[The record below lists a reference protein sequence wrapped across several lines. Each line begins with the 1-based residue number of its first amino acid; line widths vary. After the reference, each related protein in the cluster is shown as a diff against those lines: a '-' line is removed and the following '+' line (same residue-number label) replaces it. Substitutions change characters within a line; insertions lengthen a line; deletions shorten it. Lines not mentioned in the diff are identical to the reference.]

1 MDKHILFV
9 KSDIDSTKAL
19 KNKDLVSFHK
29 QPRVCFNRTTL
40 EKCGI
45 REGMYARFASVDY
58 TNRVIRLEV
67 EEKRPT
73 LYKREYYKITNPNVD
88 NRNTYCYIR
97 TTNLMFNHDIVLYG
111 AFDFDVHESWRQLH
125 LANSFEFGTMKVI
138 NIHF

>member
-19 KNKDLVSFHK
+19 KNKELVSFHK

-58 TNRVIRLEV
+58 ARRTIRLEV
-67 EEKRPT
+67 EETRPD
-73 LYKREYYKITNPNVD
+73 LYKSQYYKID

-97 TTNLMFNHDIVLYG
+97 TTHLLFEHEIVLYG
-111 AFDFDVHESWRQLH
+111 AFEFEVSSELKQIQVADLFKFDII
-125 LANSFEFGTMKVI
+125 KVI
-138 NIHF
+138 TIHF